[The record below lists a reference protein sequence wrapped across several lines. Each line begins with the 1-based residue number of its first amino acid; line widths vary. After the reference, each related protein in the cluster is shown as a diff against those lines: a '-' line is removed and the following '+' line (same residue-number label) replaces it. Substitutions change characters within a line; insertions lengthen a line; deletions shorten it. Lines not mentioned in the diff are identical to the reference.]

1 MATAAVTLPGG
12 AGASGVIPCPL
23 PATVEDAICAA
34 QKTQPGGWENAVLSQ
49 GVQHLKPGTAL
60 EAAAYTLVSYDTLGS
75 RAINVPQTECRGI
88 NLKQL
93 SQLVDFIRDHA
104 HLWVETYSG
113 SPNFEQPLELQT
125 FNLYHT
131 SHWVIKPATL
141 RYRCSFVELVAKDA
155 ETQFPCWFVSHAW
168 QEAVCRFVACLR
180 QHAELRNAV
189 GLAYWVCAYAN
200 NQHKL
205 QDEISANPR
214 GTSFYKAM
222 KLAVGVVLILDRDA
236 TPFKGDLQWRVLSDY
251 LKEARTAQESRN
263 SDRRQEDMERNFARK
278 LEDSNAKILEKQDRV
293 AEFLRGA
300 LQNDIT
306 TVMSRSDMVVDVVKE
321 NGMMVKESLGDLKR
335 LQINGL
341 EIANATQDTAQQNL
355 HRAGEI
361 RNAVEGISSQLSDAP
376 SRSALTYGDRIGDR
390 SPANSYRGEE
400 RERPATAG
408 RRYDGRSTMG
418 RTIS

>member
-1 MATAAVTLPGG
+1 MAAAAVTVPGG

-34 QKTQPGGWENAVLSQ
+34 QKMQPGGWKNAVLSQ

-88 NLKQL
+88 SLKQL

-205 QDEISANPR
+205 QECCAHDISWLWR
-214 GTSFYKAM
+214 FKVWIQSQIMVTKTS
-222 KLAVGVVLILDRDA
+222 G
-236 TPFKGDLQWRVLSDY
+236 S
-251 LKEARTAQESRN
+251 
-263 SDRRQEDMERNFARK
+263 
-278 LEDSNAKILEKQDRV
+278 
-293 AEFLRGA
+293 
-300 LQNDIT
+300 
-306 TVMSRSDMVVDVVKE
+306 
-321 NGMMVKESLGDLKR
+321 
-335 LQINGL
+335 
-341 EIANATQDTAQQNL
+341 
-355 HRAGEI
+355 
-361 RNAVEGISSQLSDAP
+361 
-376 SRSALTYGDRIGDR
+376 
-390 SPANSYRGEE
+390 
-400 RERPATAG
+400 
-408 RRYDGRSTMG
+408 
-418 RTIS
+418 